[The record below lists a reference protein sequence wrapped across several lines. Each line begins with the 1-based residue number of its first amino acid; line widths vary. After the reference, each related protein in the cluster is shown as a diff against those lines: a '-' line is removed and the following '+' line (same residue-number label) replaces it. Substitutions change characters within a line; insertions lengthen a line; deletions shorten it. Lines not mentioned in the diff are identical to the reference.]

1 MVSQSQQE
9 HPMRIIHFPDS
20 GDTVQMDRT
29 ALGIYV
35 ARLILEDGENSP
47 EYGTGDTEM
56 SAIADLVEAL
66 AGE

>member
-1 MVSQSQQE
+1 MLSPSQQE
-9 HPMRIIHFPDS
+9 LPMSIIHFPDS

-29 ALGIYV
+29 AAGVYV
-35 ARLILEDGENSP
+35 ARLILDDGETSP

>member
-1 MVSQSQQE
+1 MS
-9 HPMRIIHFPDS
+9 IIHFPDS

-29 ALGIYV
+29 AAGVYV
-35 ARLILEDGENSP
+35 ARLILDDGETSP

-66 AGE
+66 VGAEA

>member
-1 MVSQSQQE
+1 MQ
-9 HPMRIIHFPDS
+9 IIHFPDS

-29 ALGIYV
+29 ATGTYI